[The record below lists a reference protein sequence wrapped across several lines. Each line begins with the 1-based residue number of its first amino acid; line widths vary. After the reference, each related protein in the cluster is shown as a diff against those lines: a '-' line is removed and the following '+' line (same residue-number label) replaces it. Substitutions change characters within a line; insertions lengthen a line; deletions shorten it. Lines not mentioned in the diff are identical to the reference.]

1 MAGRSLS
8 LRSRVG
14 LDSVNFFQAEAV
26 GVVIPVLN
34 EFLRDAHWSYSKI
47 GIATSIAGLGTLLF
61 QTPAGWLTDKLPQ
74 RRALFLIACLL
85 TAVGLALIPWLPQ
98 HPAILNIN
106 LFVFGA
112 VQSIFAPLLA
122 ALALVLVGRRLLPSI
137 MGENQGW
144 NHAGNILA
152 AVLGIIVVR
161 WGPPAVLYTL
171 AACSVIAGLS
181 VLIISPSD
189 IDERRMEDSADQP
202 AGKTTASSSWLKVFR
217 DPTVLAILVAV
228 ALFHLANAPVMPMT
242 ALYIKKLGGSNAQAT
257 AVVLSA
263 QATMVPVAWLSGK
276 LCNRW
281 GRKPVFAIAF
291 WFLPLRIACYPLT
304 HSPDWVVVLQAL
316 DGIGAGIFGVVIAV
330 IAADLN
336 RHCRFSTLIGLFAT
350 AQGIGAVVGP
360 LIQGRLT
367 DRFGFGPA
375 FFFFAAL
382 GLAAALVFQI
392 FVPETM
398 PQSGRTRHPAPA

>member
-1 MAGRSLS
+1 MADRPLS
-8 LRSRVG
+8 LRSRIG

-47 GIATSIAGLGTLLF
+47 GIATSVAGLGTLLF
-61 QTPAGWLTDKLPQ
+61 QTPAGWLVDKLPQ
-74 RRALFLIACLL
+74 RRALFLVACML
-85 TAVGLALIPWLPQ
+85 TAAGLTLIPWLPQ
-98 HPAILNIN
+98 HPATLNIN
-106 LFVFGA
+106 LFVFGV
-112 VQSIFAPLLA
+112 VQSIFGPLLA
-122 ALALVLVGRRLLPSI
+122 ALALVLVGRRLLPAI

-152 AVLGIIVVR
+152 AILGIIVVR
-161 WGPPAVLYTL
+161 WGPPTVLYTL
-171 AACSVIAGLS
+171 AGCSIIAGLS
-181 VLIISPSD
+181 VLIISPD
-189 IDERRMEDSADQP
+189 DMDESRMEDTANAP
-202 AGKTTASSSWLKVFR
+202 AEKPNASSSWIRVFR
-217 DPTVLAILVAV
+217 DPTVLAVLIAV

-263 QATMVPVAWLSGK
+263 QAMMVPVAWLSGK

-281 GRKPVFAIAF
+281 GRKPIFAIAF
-291 WFLPLRIACYPLT
+291 WFLPVRIACYPLT

-316 DGIGAGIFGVVIAV
+316 DGVGAGIFGVVIAV

-350 AQGIGAVVGP
+350 AQGIGGVIGP
-360 LIQGRLT
+360 LVQGRLT

-375 FFFFAAL
+375 FFFFATV

-398 PQSGRTRHPAPA
+398 PRTNGKLQPAPA